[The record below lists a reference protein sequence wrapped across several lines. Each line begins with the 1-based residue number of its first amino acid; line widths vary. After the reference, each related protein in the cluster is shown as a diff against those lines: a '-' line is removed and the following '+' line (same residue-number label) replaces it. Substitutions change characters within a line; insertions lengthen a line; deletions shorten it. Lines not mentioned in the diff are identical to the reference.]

1 MGAAKFCI
9 SFRAAAAE
17 LLSHVKYMYFSR
29 SIDRLYI
36 DSTIYDRSAFAHASV
51 SECARECV

>member
-17 LLSHVKYMYFSR
+17 LLSHVKYMYFYR
-29 SIDRLYI
+29 SID
-36 DSTIYDRSAFAHASV
+36 SAFAHASV
-51 SECARECV
+51 SECSRECV